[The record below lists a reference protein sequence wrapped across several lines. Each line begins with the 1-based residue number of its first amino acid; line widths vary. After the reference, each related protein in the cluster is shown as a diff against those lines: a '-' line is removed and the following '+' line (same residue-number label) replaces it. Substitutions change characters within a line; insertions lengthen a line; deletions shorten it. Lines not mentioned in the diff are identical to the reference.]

1 MLIELFKPIEVTSDP
16 YISNCVPI
24 FISSQRETL
33 KYLQLVCQ
41 ALDFQ
46 PFLFYNVTNSVKEC
60 QKVWHENAGQLQ
72 RSVIKRGIEQ
82 MFFGQYEHNI
92 DAKGRLTIPAS
103 FREQAPEG
111 IYLTEGFDSN
121 LIAYPKQHFE
131 QIANNLSELSITD
144 PETRALRRLIFSNAA
159 MLTYDT
165 AGRILIPAFLRA
177 TGQINDTCMII
188 GVGDSFEIW
197 SVELWSLEA
206 QSHNDPQKNSNRW
219 AAINISARGN

>member
-1 MLIELFKPIEVTSDP
+1 MWQV
-16 YISNCVPI
+16 
-24 FISSQRETL
+24 
-33 KYLQLVCQ
+33 
-41 ALDFQ
+41 
-46 PFLFYNVTNSVKEC
+46 
-60 QKVWHENAGQLQ
+60 NAGQFQ
-72 RSVIKRGIEQ
+72 RSVIKEGLEQ

-121 LIAYPKQHFE
+121 LIAYPKEHFE
-131 QIANNLSELSITD
+131 QIAKNLSELSITD

-197 SVELWSLEA
+197 PVELWSLEA
-206 QSHNDPQKNSNRW
+206 KSHNDPQKNSNRW

>member
-1 MLIELFKPIEVTSDP
+1 M
-16 YISNCVPI
+16 
-24 FISSQRETL
+24 
-33 KYLQLVCQ
+33 
-41 ALDFQ
+41 
-46 PFLFYNVTNSVKEC
+46 TNSVKKC
-60 QKVWHENAGQLQ
+60 QKVWQVNAGQFQ
-72 RSVIKRGIEQ
+72 RSVIKEGLEQ

-103 FREQAPEG
+103 FREQAPEVMF
-111 IYLTEGFDSN
+111 LPEGFASN
-121 LIAYPKQHFE
+121 VIAYPKQHFE

-206 QSHNDPQKNSNRW
+206 KSHNDPQKNSNRW